1 MLQVEKRNNGSLET
15 SVVIVRLMGHS
26 GDNKSSEMIDMLHLG
41 AALYLTDGR
50 HLHMDRHRL
59 EAYLKWE
66 AN

>member
-1 MLQVEKRNNGSLET
+1 MEKRNNESLET
-15 SVVIVRLMGHS
+15 SVVIVRLMGHN
-26 GDNKSSEMIDMLHLG
+26 GDNKSSEMIDILHLG

-59 EAYLKWE
+59 EAYLNLE